1 MDSIKFGELTNDFET
16 FGPPNWGTDGPNLAA
31 SITLTDNVPAYAS
44 NPTPPLGEADDV
56 SVDSV
61 EITSSVSIPQR
72 DSIWE
77 ITQPINLP
85 NIVPSCTPI
94 SVAVTRKP
102 FHRKH
107 IDNEEFVPE
116 KEHCSQ
122 CTPIH
127 KKKGNSRIRGHNLD
141 PDIRYRVGQLMIG
154 YKNKFPRKSKKE
166 IAHLISKR
174 IAQEFPYVFYSILFD
189 NVENRKLTL
198 ILKECYIIESRING
212 IISLMISSLIFN
224 VLLLL
229 VFHLFSSLFSP
240 LITLFVI

>member
-1 MDSIKFGELTNDFET
+1 MDSIKFGELTNDLDT
-16 FGPPNWGTDGPNLAA
+16 FGPPNWGNDGPSLAA
-31 SITLTDNVPAYAS
+31 SITLTDNVPAFAS
-44 NPTPPLGEADDV
+44 NPTAPLGEADDT
-56 SVDSV
+56 SVDSIEAV
-61 EITSSVSIPQR
+61 SSVSISQE

-85 NIVPSCTPI
+85 TIVPSCTPI
-94 SVAVTRKP
+94 SVAVNRKP

-107 IDNEEFVPE
+107 LDNEEFIPE

-141 PDIRYRVGQLMIG
+141 PDIRFRVGQLMIG

-174 IAQEFPYVFYSILFD
+174 IAQEFPYVLS
-189 NVENRKLTL
+189 
-198 ILKECYIIESRING
+198 
-212 IISLMISSLIFN
+212 
-224 VLLLL
+224 
-229 VFHLFSSLFSP
+229 
-240 LITLFVI
+240 